1 MSIGIWEIAGIVIL
15 VILILIL
22 RSRSVETIK
31 PLSGTQLNE
40 NINKSNNSVSQV
52 WTDTYKGIP
61 YTVESY
67 DGETMTI
74 EIEVSKDL
82 SKPLEINARLGRPTI
97 EESSRRDNIEGLL
110 NLGANYVD
118 IGFNTNRVAAELPME
133 SVVID
138 KHLTTKVVDYL
149 IRLRDQSQ

>member
-1 MSIGIWEIAGIVIL
+1 
-15 VILILIL
+15 
-22 RSRSVETIK
+22 
-31 PLSGTQLNE
+31 
-40 NINKSNNSVSQV
+40 
-52 WTDTYKGIP
+52 
-61 YTVESY
+61 
-67 DGETMTI
+67 MTI

-97 EESSRRDNIEGLL
+97 EESSRHDNIEALL
-110 NLGANYVD
+110 NLGANYID

-138 KHLTTKVVDYL
+138 KHLATKVVYCL